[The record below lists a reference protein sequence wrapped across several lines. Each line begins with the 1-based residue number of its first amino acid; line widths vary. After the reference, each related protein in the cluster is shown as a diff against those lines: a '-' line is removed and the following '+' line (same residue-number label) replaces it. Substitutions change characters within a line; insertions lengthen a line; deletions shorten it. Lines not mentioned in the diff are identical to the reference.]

1 MQILLFCINCAIIR
15 HTLRLTLLGGL
26 LSMAQVMKADLSPP
40 ASDLTTASPDI
51 TEGGSEN
58 SYEDDYVKLENAI
71 RLSFSIKIRG
81 ISLLCL
87 F

>member
-40 ASDLTTASPDI
+40 ASAMITASPDI

-58 SYEDDYVKLENAI
+58 SYEDNYVKLDNSI
-71 RLSFSIKIRG
+71 RLSFTIDSYI
-81 ISLLCL
+81 
-87 F
+87 